1 MKSFWMIATSATL
14 LAGPALAQ
22 DTMQGMDMSM
32 KGMKPGMM
40 MKNTAA
46 DSYAESRWR

>member
-1 MKSFWMIATSATL
+1 MKSFWMIATAATL

-32 KGMKPGMM
+32 RARNP
-40 MKNTAA
+40 A
-46 DSYAESRWR
+46 